1 MTVEAYL
8 RARVP
13 NYPIGREVL
22 EGAVISPLFSKP
34 RQLRA
39 IELEATIEE
48 NYRDKEFMDSLKYAL
63 STLYYTLSGSVGTG
77 GSMSERVGDASVS
90 KSGYTLSSADRALL
104 RKSGDDIRDEL
115 RLQREASVGDSRGMF
130 DATALRGR

>member
-13 NYPIGREVL
+13 NYPIEREVL
-22 EGAVISPLFSKP
+22 EGAVLSPLFSKP

-39 IELEATIEE
+39 IKLEDVIEE

-63 STLYYTLSGSVGTG
+63 STLYYSLSGGVGGG
-77 GSMSERVGDASVS
+77 GSVSERVGDASVS
-90 KSGYTLSSADRALL
+90 KSGYALSTADRALL
-104 RKSGDDIRDEL
+104 RKCGDDIRDEL
-115 RLQREASVGDSRGMF
+115 RLQREARSESGRGMF
-130 DATALRGR
+130 DATSLRKR